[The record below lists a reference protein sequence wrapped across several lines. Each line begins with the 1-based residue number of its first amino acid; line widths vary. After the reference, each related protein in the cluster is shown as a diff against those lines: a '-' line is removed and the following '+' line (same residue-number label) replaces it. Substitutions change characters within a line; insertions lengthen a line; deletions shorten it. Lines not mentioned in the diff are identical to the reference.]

1 MEPQRFTHE
10 NEVLAMAPLS
20 SEDEKLFLTQSVY
33 LVAGG
38 EIQWDFVLNDGKDHH
53 FRQQLIHLLNDA
65 QLSSFK
71 RYMRNVLLSL
81 QQETMTVV
89 IDQKEVSVPFHY
101 EIETGG
107 RRVKVP
113 DLEGEFLDATCIG
126 DTVPT
131 FISARR

>member
-1 MEPQRFTHE
+1 MRSQRFTHE

-20 SEDEKLFLTQSVY
+20 GEDKKLFLTQSVY

-53 FRQQLIHLLNDA
+53 FRQQLHHLLNDV

-71 RYMRNVLLSL
+71 YYIRNVLLSL
-81 QQETMTVV
+81 QQDTMRVV

-101 EIETGG
+101 ETQTGG

-113 DLEGEFLDATCIG
+113 DLEGEFLDATCLG
-126 DTVPT
+126 DSVPT

>member
-1 MEPQRFTHE
+1 MEPQIFTHE

-20 SEDEKLFLTQSVY
+20 DEDEKLFLTQSVY

-38 EIQWDFVLNDGKDHH
+38 EIQWNFVLNDGKTHH
-53 FRQQLIHLLNDA
+53 FRQQLHHLLNDA

-71 RYMRNVLLSL
+71 CYIRNVLQSL
-81 QQETMTVV
+81 QQETMMVV

-113 DLEGEFLDATCIG
+113 ELDGEFLDATCLG
-126 DTVPT
+126 DSVPT